1 MKNRFDVRLPVTED
15 PAVKAVEAEHVQVI
29 AEQDWEAQ
37 VVAAPLPVVLEFHA
51 EGSKP
56 CETLG
61 PRFAAVAA
69 KFSGKAR
76 FLKVSRSANPRL
88 AERLGVTVCPTI
100 VFLQNGTEKGERLSG
115 DDIKRTDLKARVE
128 AMLGATPALAP
139 ANEASGTPGA

>member
-51 EGSKP
+51 EDSKP

-76 FLKVSRSANPRL
+76 FLKVSRSASPRL